1 MFLKRTMFSHQKG
14 AGSLKEGKNEVSQN
28 ELRSRTKKV
37 LDRLAYDS
45 APKEYFLAPNFQH
58 QKKTI

>member
-1 MFLKRTMFSHQKG
+1 MFSHQKG
-14 AGSLKEGKNEVSQN
+14 AGSLKEGKDEVSQN

-58 QKKTI
+58 QKRTI